1 MSTFHNSMSR
11 RELLKTSGKIAAA
24 SAAASAFAGMMIPQV
39 HAAGGDTISVALIGC
54 GGRGGGAASNSL
66 SVKTGPTKLVAMAD
80 VFPQR
85 VEEKFNELKREHGE
99 KVEVSDDRKFIG
111 FDAYKKAIDC
121 LKPGDVAVLTTP
133 PAFRWVQFTYAIE
146 KGVNVFMEKPVA
158 VDGPSARR
166 MFQLGEE
173 AKKKNMKVA
182 VGLMCRH
189 CPARAELFQRIKD
202 GQLGDI
208 LLLRAYRNQGPTASE
223 ASVSNATHKYGD
235 MSELLYQIRRF
246 HSFLW
251 ASGGCYSDFLI
262 HNIDEC
268 CWMKDAW
275 PINAKAVGG
284 RHYRGDNVD
293 QNFDVYSVE
302 YTFADGAKLYLEGR
316 TMPGC
321 DREFASYVHGS
332 KHAGTISASGHF
344 PTRACIYKGHDIT
357 KKPADKIWTFNKPE
371 PELYQ
376 LEWEHFTDAIRNNK
390 PYSEVERGVEASLV
404 TAMGRMSAHT
414 GQVIT
419 RDQMLNCQHEFA
431 PEADKLTMDS
441 SAPLKALSNGKYPVP
456 EPGMKRGRDWR
467 EYYDA

>member
-1 MSTFHNSMSR
+1 MSTSKNNGLSR

-24 SAAASAFAGMMIPQV
+24 SAFAGMILPPV
-39 HAAGGDTISVALIGC
+39 HSAGGDTISVALIGC
-54 GGRGGGAASNSL
+54 GGRGTGAAGNSM
-66 SVKTGPTKLVAMAD
+66 SVKTGPIKLVAMAD
-80 VFPQR
+80 VFPKR
-85 VEEKFNELKREHGE
+85 LEESFNTLKREHAD
-99 KVEVSDDRKFIG
+99 KVEVSEDRKFIG

-202 GQLGDI
+202 GELGDI

-357 KKPADKIWTFNKPE
+357 KKPADKIWTYNKPE

-390 PYSEVERGVEASLV
+390 PYSEVARGVEASLV

-419 RDQMLNCQHEFA
+419 RDQMLGCQHEFA
-431 PEADKLTMDS
+431 PNADKLTLDS
-441 SAPLKALSNGKYPVP
+441 PAPLKSLSNGKYPVP
-456 EPGMKRGRDWR
+456 EPGQKHGPAWR

>member
-1 MSTFHNSMSR
+1 MNPVKNNGLSR
-11 RELLKTSGKIAAA
+11 RELLKQSGKIAAA
-24 SAAASAFAGMMIPQV
+24 SAFAGMVIPQV
-39 HAAGGDTISVALIGC
+39 HAGESNTISVALIGC
-54 GGRGGGAASNSL
+54 GGRGTGAAGNSM

-85 VEEKFNELKREHGE
+85 LEESFKTLKNEHTD

-111 FDAYKKAIDC
+111 FDGYKKAIDC

-146 KGVNVFMEKPVA
+146 KGVNVFMEKPIA

-189 CPARAELFQRIKD
+189 CPARGELFQRIKD
-202 GQLGDI
+202 GELGDL
-208 LLLRAYRNQGPTASE
+208 LLLRAYRMAGQTASE
-223 ASVSNATHKYGD
+223 ASVSNATHKYGQ
-235 MSELLYQIRRF
+235 MSDLLYQIRRF

-275 PINAKAVGG
+275 PINARAVGG

-302 YTFADGAKLYLEGR
+302 YTFADGAKLLLEGR
-316 TMPGC
+316 TIPGC
-321 DREFASYVHGS
+321 AQQFSSFAHGT
-332 KHAGTISASGHF
+332 KHAATVSWSGHF
-344 PTRACIYKGHDIT
+344 PTHACIYRDQNIT
-357 KKPADKIWTFNKPE
+357 NKPADKIWSFPREKE
-371 PELYQ
+371 PDLYQ

-390 PYSEVERGVEASLV
+390 PYSEVERSVEASLV

-414 GQVIT
+414 GQIIT

-431 PEADKLTMDS
+431 PNADKLTLES
-441 SAPLKALSNGKYPVP
+441 PAPLKSLSNGKYPVP
-456 EPGMKRGRDWR
+456 EPGRKKGSEWR

>member
-1 MSTFHNSMSR
+1 VNSPKNGGLSR
-11 RELLKTSGKIAAA
+11 RELLRTSGKI
-24 SAAASAFAGMMIPQV
+24 AAASAFAGMMIPQV
-39 HAAGGDTISVALIGC
+39 HAAENNSISVALIGC
-54 GGRGGGAASNSL
+54 GGRGTGAAGDAM
-66 SVKTGPTKLVAMAD
+66 SVKAGPTKLVAMAD
-80 VFPQR
+80 VFPER
-85 VEEKFNELKREHGE
+85 LESSFKELKRNYAD
-99 KVEVSDDRKFIG
+99 KVEVSEDRKFIG
-111 FDAYKKAIDC
+111 FDGYKKAIDC

-158 VDGPSARR
+158 VDGPTARK

-189 CPARAELFQRIKD
+189 CPARAELFERIVQ
-202 GQLGDI
+202 GELGDI
-208 LLLRAYRNQGPTASE
+208 LLLRAYRMTGTTASE
-223 ASVSNATHKYGD
+223 ASVSNKTHKYGD

-268 CWMKDAW
+268 CWMKNAW
-275 PINAKAVGG
+275 PVSARAVGG

-302 YTFADGAKLYLEGR
+302 YTFPDGAKLLLEGR

-321 DREFASYVHGS
+321 AQEFASYLHGS
-332 KHAGTISASGHF
+332 KHAATISASGHF
-344 PTRACIYKGHDIT
+344 PTHACIYKGQNIT
-357 KKPADKIWTFNKPE
+357 KKAADKIWTFNKPE
-371 PELYQ
+371 PDLYR
-376 LEWEHFTDAIRNNK
+376 LEWEHFTEAIRNDK

-431 PEADKLTMDS
+431 PGVDKLTLES
-441 SAPLKALSNGKYPVP
+441 PAPLKALSNGKYPVP
-456 EPGMKRGRDWR
+456 TPGEKKGQAWH

>member
-1 MSTFHNSMSR
+1 
-11 RELLKTSGKIAAA
+11 
-24 SAAASAFAGMMIPQV
+24 
-39 HAAGGDTISVALIGC
+39 
-54 GGRGGGAASNSL
+54 
-66 SVKTGPTKLVAMAD
+66 
-80 VFPQR
+80 
-85 VEEKFNELKREHGE
+85 
-99 KVEVSDDRKFIG
+99 
-111 FDAYKKAIDC
+111 
-121 LKPGDVAVLTTP
+121 
-133 PAFRWVQFTYAIE
+133 
-146 KGVNVFMEKPVA
+146 
-158 VDGPSARR
+158 

-189 CPARAELFQRIKD
+189 CPARGELFQRIKD

-208 LLLRAYRNQGPTASE
+208 LLLRAYRMTGPTASE
-223 ASVSNATHKYGD
+223 ASVSNQTHKYGD

-275 PINAKAVGG
+275 PINARGVGG

-293 QNFDVYSVE
+293 QNFDVYSIE
-302 YTFADGAKLYLEGR
+302 YTFADGAKLLLEGR

-321 DREFASYVHGS
+321 TQQFSSFAHGT
-332 KHAGTISASGHF
+332 KHAATVSASSHF
-344 PTRACIYKGHDIT
+344 PTRACIYKGQEIT
-357 KKPADKIWTFNKPE
+357 NQKADKIWTYTKEE
-371 PELYQ
+371 PNLYQ

-390 PYSEVERGVEASLV
+390 PYSEVARGVEASLV

-431 PEADKLTMDS
+431 PNADKLTMDS
-441 SAPLKALSNGKYPVP
+441 PAPLKALSNGKYPVP
-456 EPGMKRGRDWR
+456 EPGQKHGPAWR